1 MLLRVL
7 LAVRPHRQRLMDAL
21 QRCDAAVESLSAK
34 ACTPHGIKQWLGSKA
49 CDLVLASRDLLA
61 DDEVQTL
68 LAKTPADGPQWIA
81 LTDRDDPEENARWLG
96 AGCLNVV
103 SIAVSDEVLGRAL
116 ETSLDRRRQAL
127 DRALRSAADIATP
140 KLSDFVSDSPAMQA
154 FINVVRRVAP
164 SDSALLITGETGVG
178 KERLARA
185 IHQESPRREGPFVTV
200 NCGALPETLLESEL
214 FGHEEGAFTGASRTR
229 RGWFE
234 LAHGGLVFLDEI
246 GEMPHH
252 LQVKLLHV
260 LQNHELQRLGS
271 ERTTTVDVRVIAATN
286 RDLLAEVE
294 QQRFRRDLY
303 YRLGVINLTIPPLRE
318 RVEDIDV
325 LATNYLDFFRVKI
338 GRPVRQISRPAA
350 EALRRYAWPG
360 NVREL
365 INVMERAV
373 LLCEHETIDLADLPT
388 VIACRSAGADA
399 SGGQPEPANWLE
411 LPLKEARRR
420 WNQELETNYLQF
432 WLRQTQG
439 RIGETAERIGIE
451 PRSLFEKMRRLGLR
465 KEDFRHPKDD
475 RPDSEL

>member
-7 LAVRPHRQRLMDAL
+7 LAVRHHRQRLLDAL
-21 QRCDAAVESLSAK
+21 DHCDAAVESLAAK
-34 ACTPHGIKQWLGSKA
+34 ACTPRGMEQWLRSQA
-49 CDLVLASRDLLA
+49 CDLVLASHDLLA
-61 DDEVQTL
+61 DKDVRTL
-68 LAKTPADGPQWIA
+68 LAQQSADGPEWIA
-81 LTDRDDPEENARWLG
+81 LTERDDPEENARWLG

-103 SIAVSDEVLGRAL
+103 SVAVPDDVLRKAL
-116 ETSLDRRRQAL
+116 KMALDRQRQAL
-127 DRALRSAADIATP
+127 DRALENAGDISTP
-140 KLSDFVSDSPAMQA
+140 RLSDFVSDSPAMQA
-154 FINVVRRVAP
+154 FLNVVRRVAP

-185 IHQESPRREGPFVTV
+185 IHPESPRREGPFITV

-325 LATNYLDFFRVKI
+325 LASNYLDFFRLKI
-338 GRPVRQISRPAA
+338 GRPVRQLSRPAA

-365 INVMERAV
+365 INVIERAV
-373 LLCEHETIDLADLPT
+373 LLCEDETIGLADLPS
-388 VIACRSAGADA
+388 VIACRTPDA
-399 SGGQPEPANWLE
+399 TDAPDGLQVPPNWLD
-411 LPLKEARRR
+411 LPLKQARRH
-420 WNQELETNYLQF
+420 WNQVLEKNYLQF
-432 WLRQTQG
+432 WLRRTQG
-439 RIGETAERIGIE
+439 RIGETAKRIGIE

-465 KEDFRHPKDD
+465 KEDFRHPTDEGQN
-475 RPDSEL
+475 SE